1 MAFFKKFSKPSAKEV
16 ALADYERCG
25 ALDDS
30 HASLVFRTR
39 NALRVRANLNKTFIQ
54 GAKRELKYQAD
65 LVAAI
70 KAGKATPE
78 RPKVESGYQVISSS
92 VGELISYVPIHHAQK
107 MYDLGGKYQTTELN
121 VAQVF
126 EEAASIAKEVADDLK
141 FTSKIEL
148 LEFLRQESD
157 TEAEPTSS

>member
-1 MAFFKKFSKPSAKEV
+1 
-16 ALADYERCG
+16 
-25 ALDDS
+25 
-30 HASLVFRTR
+30 
-39 NALRVRANLNKTFIQ
+39 
-54 GAKRELKYQAD
+54 
-65 LVAAI
+65 
-70 KAGKATPE
+70 
-78 RPKVESGYQVISSS
+78 
-92 VGELISYVPIHHAQK
+92 

-126 EEAASIAKEVADDLK
+126 EEAASIAKEVTNDLK